1 MAEQRAT
8 HRQEEP
14 PAQRARQRGR
24 VPEHAR
30 KRIVAAKI
38 TDPRAKRE
46 AVEKAT
52 TRVDTKDLPPM
63 SRALRR

>member
-8 HRQEEP
+8 RRQDQP
-14 PAQRARQRGR
+14 PAQQARGRGR

-30 KRIVAAKI
+30 TRIVAAKI

-46 AVEKAT
+46 AIEKAT
-52 TRVDTKDLPPM
+52 TRVDTKDLPSM

>member
-8 HRQEEP
+8 RRQDQP
-14 PAQRARQRGR
+14 PAQQARGR